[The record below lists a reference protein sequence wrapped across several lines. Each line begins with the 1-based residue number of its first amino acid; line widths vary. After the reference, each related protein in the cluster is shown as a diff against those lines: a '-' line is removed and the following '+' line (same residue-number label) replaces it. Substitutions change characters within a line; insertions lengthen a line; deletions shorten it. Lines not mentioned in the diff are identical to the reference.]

1 MHFEVVGAIQAIENI
16 AVGKG
21 IRELTLLRRRYG
33 AGRWRKT
40 HHAVIPR
47 SGATRILLFRQKQ
60 KKQIPRCAR
69 NDREWEVR
77 SIENQL

>member
-1 MHFEVVGAIQAIENI
+1 MHFEVVGAIQAIETI

-21 IRELTLLRRRYG
+21 IRELPLLLRQYG
-33 AGRWRKT
+33 PGRWRKT

-47 SGATRILLFRQKQ
+47 SGATRNLLFRQKQ